1 MHMLPEEEKS
11 IKITKDVDSYRFLP
25 LLPLRGMLVFPNMT
39 LPLEVGRE
47 KSIAALERAMS
58 EGGTIALV
66 TQKVAKVND
75 PTSEDVYEIGTVA
88 EIKQMVRLPDGTVRV
103 VVEGKKRMKIL
114 EFFAET
120 ACNMV
125 KVEVHNEIVVRD
137 TVTMALMRNA
147 FSDFENYVRLSKKVP
162 PEMMVSVSSIE
173 DPGRLAD
180 DVAGNVPIKVEDKQ
194 EILEAFVPATRLER
208 LSDILNRE
216 IEILEIERKIH
227 VRVRKQMEKSQK
239 EYYLREQI
247 KAIQKELGDRDER
260 QAEVDELKDKMSK
273 LDLPQN
279 VVEKADYEIERLE
292 KMPPMA
298 AEAVVVRNYLDWLLA
313 LPWNVR
319 TQDSLDIVDAQSI
332 LDQDHWG
339 LEKVKERIIE
349 FLAVRQLA
357 GTMKGPIL
365 CMAGPPGVGKTSLAK
380 SIARSLDRKFVR
392 FSLGGVRDEA
402 EIRGHRRTY
411 IGAMPGKIIQSLK
424 RAGTKNPVIL
434 LDEIDKMSSDFR
446 GDPASAL
453 LEVLD
458 PEQNCNFGDHYMEM
472 DFDLSEVLFIT
483 TANSLYTIPRPLQ
496 DRMEII
502 NVPGY
507 TEYDKHNIAKH
518 FLMPKQ
524 IKANG
529 LDDKN
534 ISMDDSAYMKVIR
547 EYTREAGVRSLER
560 QLGAICRK
568 VACEVVRGEKTSFV
582 IDEDQV
588 KKYLGAERFRYGVA
602 EGENKVGV
610 VNGLA
615 WMETGGDILSI
626 EVLAVKGSG
635 KLTLTGQMGDVMRES
650 AQAGYSYIRSRADVL
665 KIPSSFY
672 EKTDVHIHIPEGA
685 IPKDGPSAGISMATA
700 LASALTGRPVRKDVA
715 MTGEI
720 TLRGR
725 VLPIG
730 GLKEK
735 SLAAHRAGIKTI
747 IIPEEN
753 HKDLEEIPETVRN
766 EMKFVEVSHM
776 DEVLAIALTEKSVYE
791 ETNGLEFLRDEV
803 PVLPGAMAGE
813 NMGRISDVVH
823 NKGERL

>member
-279 VVEKADYEIERLE
+279 VVEKADYELERLE

-319 TQDSLDIVDAQSI
+319 TQDSLDIVEAQSI

-735 SLAAHRAGIKTI
+735 SLAAHRAGIKTV

-803 PVLPGAMAGE
+803 PVIPGAMAGE